1 MRYPQSIPLY
11 EQVAGMIETQ
21 IIGGEFRV
29 GDRLPTEYELASNYR
44 VSRGVIREAMKV
56 LKEKGWVETRSGRG
70 TIVIDNVT
78 RGVRSSFDVAVRM
91 DPDSGWG
98 HLIEIRRM
106 IEPEIAAL
114 AAERATPEQ
123 ISQMRQAVEQMDHA
137 VTANPVNVEE
147 FLDADF
153 NFHMTLAAATG
164 NPLVMMIIHPV
175 VKLMREQQAFH
186 VSQIKGG
193 AMRSQNK
200 HHSIIDAIEN
210 RDSGAARANMS
221 SHITQ
226 VREDILSVANPEK
239 IPFLNAIDG

>member
-29 GDRLPTEYELASNYR
+29 GDRLPTEYELASIYK
-44 VSRGVIREAMKV
+44 VSRTVIREAMKV

-70 TIVIDNVT
+70 TIVVDNVT
-78 RGVRSSFDVAVRM
+78 RGVRSSFNVAVRM
-91 DPDSGWG
+91 DPHSGWG

-114 AAERATPEQ
+114 AAERATQEQ
-123 ISQMRQAVEQMDHA
+123 IGQMRQAVERMDHA
-137 VTANPVNVEE
+137 IRANPVNVEE

-153 NFHMTLAAATG
+153 SFHMLLAESTG

-175 VKLMREQQAFH
+175 VNLMREQQNFH
-186 VSQIKGG
+186 VSQIQGG
-193 AMRSQNK
+193 ALRSQNN
-200 HHSIIDAIEN
+200 HHSIIDAIAS
-210 RDSGAARANMS
+210 RDPQAAHANMD
-221 SHITQ
+221 SHIAQ
-226 VREDILSVANPEK
+226 VREDILSVANSHEALLLKPV
-239 IPFLNAIDG
+239 DS

>member
-29 GDRLPTEYELASNYR
+29 GDRLPTEYELASIYK
-44 VSRGVIREAMKV
+44 VSRTVIREAMKV

-70 TIVIDNVT
+70 TLVIDNVT
-78 RGVRSSFDVAVRM
+78 RGVRSSFNVAVRM

-98 HLIEIRRM
+98 HLIEIRQM

-114 AAERATPEQ
+114 AAERATQEQ
-123 ISQMRQAVEQMDHA
+123 IDQMRQAVERMDHA
-137 VTANPVNVEE
+137 VRDNPVNVEE

-153 NFHMTLAAATG
+153 SFHMILAESTG
-164 NPLVMMIIHPV
+164 NSLVMMIIHPV
-175 VKLMREQQAFH
+175 VNLMREQQAFH

-193 AMRSQNK
+193 ALRSQNN
-200 HHSIIDAIEN
+200 HHSIIDAIESH
-210 RDSGAARANMS
+210 DPEAARANMN
-221 SHITQ
+221 SHIAQ
-226 VREDILSVANPEK
+226 VRQDILSVANSQQ
-239 IPFLNAIDG
+239 AITHNPVDG